1 MIVRATTHQHRCV
14 TVSPDNIHSLVE
26 YVNFLS
32 ISQQMHCV
40 WVLSTD
46 VWTNFLTDQMGNF
59 LTNQMRN
66 SYQSGFA
73 NVNLKAPWCQMSPE
87 IQPRLP
93 RNALCYGSE
102 CIKLCRCVYF
112 MTLYLF
118 FMLKK
123 FVIQC
128 DVYSKWS
135 GSEYWTTSP
144 QIMSHHRIDVCATQ
158 GKSIY
163 RHIKCSV

>member
-1 MIVRATTHQHRCV
+1 MIVRATTHQHRCA
-14 TVSPDNIHSLVE
+14 TVRPDNIHSLVE

-87 IQPRLP
+87 IHPRLP
-93 RNALCYGSE
+93 RNALLLRLGMHQIVTLRVFYDFIFVFHAQEICNSMW
-102 CIKLCRCVYF
+102 CRTRNGVEAN
-112 MTLYLF
+112 
-118 FMLKK
+118 
-123 FVIQC
+123 I
-128 DVYSKWS
+128 
-135 GSEYWTTSP
+135 EP
-144 QIMSHHRIDVCATQ
+144 QAP
-158 GKSIY
+158 K
-163 RHIKCSV
+163 